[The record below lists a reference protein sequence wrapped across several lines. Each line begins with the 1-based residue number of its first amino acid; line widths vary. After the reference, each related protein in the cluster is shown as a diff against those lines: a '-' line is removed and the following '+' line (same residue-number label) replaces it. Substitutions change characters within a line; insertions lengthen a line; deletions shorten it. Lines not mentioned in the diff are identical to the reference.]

1 MSLIFVFFMMIF
13 CHIIDDFVLQG
24 KLANFKQKGWWK
36 ENYPDK
42 KYEYDFIICLILHA
56 FEWTFMIML
65 PLAIYVK
72 FDVTLLYVVGFILN
86 TVIHAIIDHFKCNK
100 LAFCLEADQ
109 IMHIV
114 QIILTF
120 GIFILSQKIGFN
132 FN

>member
-24 KLANFKQKGWWK
+24 KLANLKQKDWWK

-42 KYEYDFIICLILHA
+42 RYEYDFVICLILHA
-56 FEWTFMIML
+56 VEWTFIIML

-72 FDVTLLYVVGFILN
+72 FNVTLLYAVGFISN
-86 TVIHAIIDHFKCNK
+86 TVIHAIVDHLKCNK

-109 IMHIV
+109 ILHIV
-114 QIILTF
+114 QIIFTF

-132 FN
+132 F